1 MDLSEEV
8 SMARH
13 SQRRITPDLPTLVG
27 LEGPRA
33 FARREAEAFVNAA
46 FKAAYD
52 AEITHF
58 MPQLMTLRSDAGR
71 LLAVL
76 GLRTP
81 GAGRLFLEHYLQRP
95 VEAMLSDET
104 GAAVPRESLV
114 EVGNFAVGAAGG
126 GRWLITALTAYL
138 FASGRTW
145 AVFTCGPELQN
156 AFRRLGVE
164 LIDLAPAD
172 RADLPPGEQACWGR
186 YYDQRPRVKAANV
199 AQSHRVLSTVFAGEC
214 ALNALW
220 NDALSAGRL
229 AA

>member
-1 MDLSEEV
+1 
-8 SMARH
+8 MAHHRH
-13 SQRRITPDLPTLVG
+13 RNTAVDLPTLVA

-33 FARREAEAFVNAA
+33 FARREAEAFVRAA
-46 FKAAYD
+46 FEAAYD
-52 AEITHF
+52 AEITQF
-58 MPQLMTLRSDAGR
+58 MPELMTLRSDAGR

-76 GLRTP
+76 GLRFPTS
-81 GAGRLFLEHYLQRP
+81 GRLFLEHYLPLP
-95 VEAMLSDET
+95 VEDLLAQAT
-104 GAAVPRESLV
+104 GAPVARDSLV

-138 FASGRTW
+138 FASGRAW

-164 LIDLAPAD
+164 LVDLAAANREQLSP
-172 RADLPPGEQACWGR
+172 REQARWGR

-199 AQSHRVLSTVFAGEC
+199 AQSYRVLSAAFAGEG
-214 ALNALW
+214 ALNPLW
-220 NDALSAGRL
+220 HDALSAGRL

>member
-1 MDLSEEV
+1 
-8 SMARH
+8 MARH
-13 SQRRITPDLPTLVG
+13 RQRSITPDLPTLVG

-33 FARREAEAFVNAA
+33 FARREAEGFVGAA

-58 MPQLMTLRSDAGR
+58 MPELMTLRSDAGR

-81 GAGRLFLEHYLQRP
+81 GGGPLFLEHYLHRP
-95 VEAMLSDET
+95 VEQLLTDAT
-104 GAAVPRESLV
+104 GAAVPRASLV

-138 FASGRTW
+138 FASGRAW

-156 AFRRLGVE
+156 AFRRLGIE
-164 LIDLAPAD
+164 LLDLAPACPSH
-172 RADLPPGEQACWGR
+172 LPPGEQALWGR

-199 AQSHRVLSTVFAGEC
+199 ANSYRVLSAVFASEC

-220 NDALSAGRL
+220 HDALLAGRL